1 MQRCC
6 LCDGGNALPVGG
18 LPMAVST
25 TLRTYSADVSLE
37 SRVCTPCLKDIG
49 KNRSFGWSNKDRD
62 CASSNYNCT
71 RQTKKTR
78 RVKSLRPIPEYSL
91 DAREVLGIPHYAPSQ
106 CICRTCYASL
116 QNASRR
122 SKRAAVSTPVKKK
135 TKMESPSTPD
145 RMSTEELHES
155 LVMRIISLTSEED
168 VHPCL
173 SRWERVAIEKKKPAD
188 EDWMVRYT
196 TIIIFL
202 ITSHRRSLQSVKP
215 CRTCC
220 SIWMTHLTLI
230 TSLVMG
236 RITSRRNL
244 CWGGWQQQ
252 TGILPRIAFQ
262 LGMAKAHGIPRVIN

>member
-1 MQRCC
+1 MQQCC

-49 KNRSFGWSNKDRD
+49 KNRGFGRSNKDRD

-78 RVKSLRPIPEYSL
+78 RVKSLRPIPECSP

-145 RMSTEELHES
+145 RMSSMKELHES
-155 LVMRIISLTSEED
+155 LVVSIISLTSEERAPVLQAMLEHHTKAD
-168 VHPCL
+168 IVHLFRADNRIRCQLHQIL
-173 SRWERVAIEKKKPAD
+173 SPRA
-188 EDWMVRYT
+188 
-196 TIIIFL
+196 
-202 ITSHRRSLQSVKP
+202 TSSPSALS
-215 CRTCC
+215 
-220 SIWMTHLTLI
+220 
-230 TSLVMG
+230 
-236 RITSRRNL
+236 
-244 CWGGWQQQ
+244 
-252 TGILPRIAFQ
+252 
-262 LGMAKAHGIPRVIN
+262 